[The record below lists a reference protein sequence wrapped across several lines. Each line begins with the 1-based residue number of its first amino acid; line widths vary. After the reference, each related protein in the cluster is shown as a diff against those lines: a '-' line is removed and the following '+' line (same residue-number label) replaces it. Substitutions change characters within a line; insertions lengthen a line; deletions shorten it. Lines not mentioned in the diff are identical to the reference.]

1 MDDFPAPGAL
11 PDPLPARSRGNGLPG
26 KHFVPLLAVDA
37 RVTGDVLTTL
47 ATASIAA
54 YARPRTATTDEVYS
68 DAGRRADARSLLAVR
83 LPELLPPTSDS
94 DDTEDMDAAFAEIVA
109 GWDAPAKAPSPPP
122 AVTPPAVSPPPTSAT
137 ASPSTPPTAAPSTPS
152 KGAVDPD
159 SDHYVPP
166 PTPPLPRLAPITRWA
181 LIGILVGILALV
193 LPLMIGLNAPA
204 WTCAAAVAAI
214 VGGGAVIVARMG
226 NEPHDGDDG
235 AVV

>member
-47 ATASIAA
+47 AAASIAA

-83 LPELLPPTSDS
+83 LPEVLPPPSDTDDS
-94 DDTEDMDAAFAEIVA
+94 NDTEVMDAAFAEIVA
-109 GWDAPAKAPSPPP
+109 AWDAPAKAP
-122 AVTPPAVSPPPTSAT
+122 TPPAPAASPAPMT
-137 ASPSTPPTAAPSTPS
+137 ASPSTRSAQS
-152 KGAVDPD
+152 KRVVDPD
-159 SDHYVPP
+159 DDHYVPP
-166 PTPPLPRLAPITRWA
+166 PTPPLPRLAAVTRWA
-181 LIGILVGILALV
+181 LIGVIAGILALV
-193 LPLMIGLNAPA
+193 LPLMIGLNAPV
-204 WTCAAAVAAI
+204 WTCAAAVVAI

-226 NEPHDGDDG
+226 NDPHDGDDG

>member
-37 RVTGDVLTTL
+37 RVTGDVLTAL

-68 DAGRRADARSLLAVR
+68 DAGRRADARLLLAVR
-83 LPELLPPTSDS
+83 LPEVLPAATGTE
-94 DDTEDMDAAFAEIVA
+94 DDTEDTDAAFAEIVA
-109 GWDAPAKAPSPPP
+109 AWDAPAKPSPTVARATPPAPPKAAVDSDDEHYIPPP
-122 AVTPPAVSPPPTSAT
+122 A
-137 ASPSTPPTAAPSTPS
+137 
-152 KGAVDPD
+152 
-159 SDHYVPP
+159 
-166 PTPPLPRLAPITRWA
+166 PPLPRLAPITRWA
-181 LIGILVGILALV
+181 LIGILAGILALV

-214 VGGGAVIVARMG
+214 VGGGAVMVARMG
-226 NEPHDGDDG
+226 NDPHDGDDG

>member
-37 RVTGDVLTTL
+37 RVTADVLSTL

-54 YARPRTATTDEVYS
+54 YARPRTATTDEVFS

-83 LPELLPPTSDS
+83 LPELLPPPSDS
-94 DDTEDMDAAFAEIVA
+94 DDSEHMDAAFAEIVA
-109 GWDAPAKAPSPPP
+109 GWDAPATATAPPAAEKAPP
-122 AVTPPAVSPPPTSAT
+122 ASAT
-137 ASPSTPPTAAPSTPS
+137 ASPSTPS
-152 KGAVDPD
+152 KNAVEPD
-159 SDHYVPP
+159 DDHYVPP
-166 PTPPLPRLAPITRWA
+166 PAPPLPRLAPITRWA
-181 LIGILVGILALV
+181 LIGILAGILALV

-204 WTCAAAVAAI
+204 WTCAVAVAAI

>member
-37 RVTGDVLTTL
+37 RVTGDVLTAL

-68 DAGRRADARSLLAVR
+68 DAGRRADARSLLANR
-83 LPELLPPTSDS
+83 LPEVLPPPSETDET
-94 DDTEDMDAAFAEIVA
+94 DDTEVMDAAFAEIVA
-109 GWDAPAKAPSPPP
+109 GWDAPAKA
-122 AVTPPAVSPPPTSAT
+122 AAPPTPATSSSA
-137 ASPSTPPTAAPSTPS
+137 PKP
-152 KGAVDPD
+152 AVDPD
-159 SDHYVPP
+159 DDHYVPP
-166 PTPPLPRLAPITRWA
+166 PAPPLPRLATVTRWA
-181 LIGILVGILALV
+181 LIGIIAGVLALV
-193 LPLMIGLNAPA
+193 LPLMIGLNAPV
-204 WTCAAAVAAI
+204 WTCAAAVVAI

-226 NEPHDGDDG
+226 NDPHDGDDG

>member
-37 RVTGDVLTTL
+37 RVTGDVLTAL

-68 DAGRRADARSLLAVR
+68 DAGRRADARSLLATR
-83 LPELLPPTSDS
+83 LPEVLPRPSDT
-94 DDTEDMDAAFAEIVA
+94 DDTEVMDAAFAEIVA
-109 GWDAPAKAPSPPP
+109 GWDAPAKAS
-122 AVTPPAVSPPPTSAT
+122 T
-137 ASPSTPPTAAPSTPS
+137 PSTPPTPPTPPKPAAAPPTATASQSTPS
-152 KGAVDPD
+152 KGALDPD
-159 SDHYVPP
+159 EDHYVPP
-166 PTPPLPRLAPITRWA
+166 PAPPLPRLATVTRWA
-181 LIGILVGILALV
+181 LIGIIAGVLALV
-193 LPLMIGLNAPA
+193 LPLMIGLHAPF
-204 WTCAAAVAAI
+204 WTCAAAVVAI

-226 NEPHDGDDG
+226 NDPHDGDDG

>member
-37 RVTGDVLTTL
+37 RVTGDVLTAL

-68 DAGRRADARSLLAVR
+68 DAGRRADARSLLADR
-83 LPELLPPTSDS
+83 LPEVLPPPSDTDNT
-94 DDTEDMDAAFAEIVA
+94 DDTEVMDAAFAEIVA
-109 GWDAPAKAPSPPP
+109 GWDAPAKAFDPPMP
-122 AVTPPAVSPPPTSAT
+122 A
-137 ASPSTPPTAAPSTPS
+137 ASPRPARP
-152 KGAVDPD
+152 VVRPD
-159 SDHYVPP
+159 DDHYVPP
-166 PTPPLPRLAPITRWA
+166 PAPPLPRLATVTRWA
-181 LIGILVGILALV
+181 LIGIIAGVLALV
-193 LPLMIGLNAPA
+193 LPLMIGLNAPV
-204 WTCAAAVAAI
+204 WTCAAAVVAI

-226 NEPHDGDDG
+226 NDPHDGDDG

>member
-68 DAGRRADARSLLAVR
+68 DAGRRADARLLLAVR
-83 LPELLPPTSDS
+83 LPEVLPRPADGVDTDDS
-94 DDTEDMDAAFAEIVA
+94 DDAEDTDAAFAEIVA
-109 GWDAPAKAPSPPP
+109 AWDTPAASPAPPTKVTPPAPAKA
-122 AVTPPAVSPPPTSAT
+122 
-137 ASPSTPPTAAPSTPS
+137 
-152 KGAVDPD
+152 AVDPD
-159 SDHYVPP
+159 DDHYVPP
-166 PTPPLPRLAPITRWA
+166 PTLPLPRLAPITRWA
-181 LIGILVGILALV
+181 LTGITAGILALV
-193 LPLMIGLNAPA
+193 LPLMIGLHAPA
-204 WTCAAAVAAI
+204 WTCAAAVAGI
-214 VGGGAVIVARMG
+214 VGGGAVMIARMG
-226 NEPHDGDDG
+226 NDPHDGDDG

>member
-11 PDPLPARSRGNGLPG
+11 PDPLPARSRGNGLAG

-37 RVTGDVLTTL
+37 RVTSDVLSTL

-68 DAGRRADARSLLAVR
+68 DAHRRADARSLLAVR
-83 LPELLPPTSDS
+83 LPEVLPPPSDA
-94 DDTEDMDAAFAEIVA
+94 DDTEHLDAAFSEIVA
-109 GWDAPAKAPSPPP
+109 HWAAPARAAASP
-122 AVTPPAVSPPPTSAT
+122 TTAT
-137 ASPSTPPTAAPSTPS
+137 PSTPPKAA
-152 KGAVDPD
+152 AVDPD
-159 SDHYVPP
+159 NDHYVPP
-166 PTPPLPRLAPITRWA
+166 PAPPVPRLATVTRWA
-181 LIGILVGILALV
+181 LIGILAGVLALV

-204 WTCAAAVAAI
+204 WTCAVAVVAI

-226 NEPHDGDDG
+226 NDPHDGDDG

>member
-83 LPELLPPTSDS
+83 LPEVLPPASDS

-109 GWDAPAKAPSPPP
+109 GWDAPAKAQTPQTPSAPAIPP
-122 AVTPPAVSPPPTSAT
+122 ASPAAATPQTPAKA
-137 ASPSTPPTAAPSTPS
+137 
-152 KGAVDPD
+152 AVDPD
-159 SDHYVPP
+159 DDHYDPP
-166 PTPPLPRLAPITRWA
+166 PAPPLPRLAPITRWA
-181 LIGILVGILALV
+181 LIGILAGILALV

-204 WTCAAAVAAI
+204 WTCALAVAAI
-214 VGGGAVIVARMG
+214 VGGGAVMVARMG

>member
-26 KHFVPLLAVDA
+26 KRFVPLLAVDA
-37 RVTGDVLTTL
+37 RLTGEVLTTL

-54 YARPRTATTDEVYS
+54 YARPRSASTDEVFS

-83 LPELLPPTSDS
+83 LPEVLPPRSGTGDTGDT
-94 DDTEDMDAAFAEIVA
+94 DDTEAMDAAFAEIVA
-109 GWDAPAKAPSPPP
+109 AWDAPAEPPSPPRTVTHP
-122 AVTPPAVSPPPTSAT
+122 A
-137 ASPSTPPTAAPSTPS
+137 AAPRP
-152 KGAVDPD
+152 VDPD
-159 SDHYVPP
+159 DDHYVAPP
-166 PTPPLPRLAPITRWA
+166 APPLPRLAPITRWA
-181 LIGILVGILALV
+181 LIGIMAGILALV

-214 VGGGAVIVARMG
+214 VGGGAVMVARMG